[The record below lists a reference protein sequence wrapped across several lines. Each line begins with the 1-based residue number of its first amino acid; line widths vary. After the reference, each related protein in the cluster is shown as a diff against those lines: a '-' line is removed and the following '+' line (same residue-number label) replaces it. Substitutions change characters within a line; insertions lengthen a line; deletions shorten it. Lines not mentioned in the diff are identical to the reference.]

1 MSVRKRKDR
10 HNKSQTRWVCDCR
23 WPNGERFRKVMAN
36 RNLAKQLDHRI
47 IGAVVNGTWKDL
59 RRELK
64 YGIHSQQ
71 TVAAYC
77 DHYLE
82 VYAKVRTRSW
92 KNTLTRLK
100 HMKRILGRFQMGD
113 VKALDVDRYI
123 AHRQKDGVKDATI
136 NRELTTLKHM
146 FRQALRDGVL
156 TSNPIA
162 QVEKLKELRE
172 ERPRVPRS
180 YLDRICKH
188 LPWPV
193 NQIVLFIYETGC
205 RPSEALALKRTY
217 ADLKRQTAVFNM
229 RKAGDNALVAL
240 SSLAVEA
247 IEQVLELPGC
257 PYVFWNPKTQTRYK
271 RISETFDRARRK
283 AGLPQVQM
291 KDFRHEVGRVIA
303 ESGQPLHVA
312 KTQLGHSSIRI
323 TEEFYAT
330 YSPEFAVSRARDVLE
345 SRGEPCG
352 KSGRH
357 MGGKD
362 SVSEVSTE
370 GDKTGSSKLLN
381 FQEFKKAKR
390 GGGRIR
396 TAE

>member
-1 MSVRKRKDR
+1 MSVRKCKDR

-64 YGIHSQQ
+64 YGIRSQQ

-92 KNTLTRLK
+92 KNTLTKLE
-100 HMKRILGRFQMGD
+100 HIKRILGRFQMGD

-123 AHRQKDGVKDATI
+123 ARRQKEGVKDATI

-193 NQIVLFIYETGC
+193 KQIVLFIYETGC

-247 IEQVLELPGC
+247 IQQVPELPGC
-257 PYVFWNPKTQTRYK
+257 PYVFWNPKTQTRYE

-283 AGLPQVQM
+283 AG
-291 KDFRHEVGRVIA
+291 
-303 ESGQPLHVA
+303 
-312 KTQLGHSSIRI
+312 
-323 TEEFYAT
+323 
-330 YSPEFAVSRARDVLE
+330 
-345 SRGEPCG
+345 
-352 KSGRH
+352 
-357 MGGKD
+357 
-362 SVSEVSTE
+362 
-370 GDKTGSSKLLN
+370 
-381 FQEFKKAKR
+381 
-390 GGGRIR
+390 
-396 TAE
+396 